1 MLSYMEYL
9 NMPAMVMV
17 TLVAVFFCMQLI
29 GELLEFKGKVVP
41 EIFKIR
47 KYFARKREE
56 RRQIN
61 KIPEMLESMQE
72 SFDAIN
78 IHYSKDNIAMRN
90 KWMSE
95 VDNRL
100 NEYDNYI
107 KNIDKKLDKD
117 NDNILSILVDSKR
130 NAIIDFAANVSADKN
145 APVTRER
152 FNRMFKL
159 YREYE
164 DLIKKNG
171 LTNGEIDIA
180 YRMIVESYEE
190 HMQNHTFIED
200 VRGWK

>member
-1 MLSYMEYL
+1 
-9 NMPAMVMV
+9 MPTRVAVA
-17 TLVAVFFCMQLI
+17 LVAVFFCMQII

-41 EIFKIR
+41 ELFKVR
-47 KYFARKREE
+47 KYFARRKEE
-56 RRQIN
+56 RKQIN

-72 SFDAIN
+72 SFDVIN
-78 IHYSKDNIAMRN
+78 AHYNKDNIAMRD

-95 VDNRL
+95 VNNRL
-100 NEYDNYI
+100 EEYDNCI
-107 KNIDKKLDKD
+107 KKMDVKLDRD
-117 NDNILSILVDSKR
+117 NENILSILIDSKR